1 MEFGDKLMYVH
12 SLGDAS
18 CPLEGILIGSAA
30 EGEGGRSFYAA
41 ARCGTLDTDPDA
53 RSLAFRMH
61 DGAIHFRDPDP
72 SHYRRIRFQTMRTV
86 VDVSQYTDPKPGTGQ
101 LTFAELLA
109 ASQLPKDDF
118 EHRRLDGRYG
128 TGISVQIQR
137 RLAFPAASILLAL
150 IAVPLGIR
158 PMRSGRSAGAL
169 TAIVVMALYWM
180 AFSLGDMASTR
191 GVVPAWL
198 GFWLPNAL
206 ALAIGIALMRRLGR
220 SDD

>member
-1 MEFGDKLMYVH
+1 
-12 SLGDAS
+12 
-18 CPLEGILIGSAA
+18 
-30 EGEGGRSFYAA
+30 
-41 ARCGTLDTDPDA
+41 
-53 RSLAFRMH
+53 
-61 DGAIHFRDPDP
+61 
-72 SHYRRIRFQTMRTV
+72 
-86 VDVSQYTDPKPGTGQ
+86 DVSQYTEPKPGAPQ
-101 LTFAELLA
+101 LTIGELWKA
-109 ASQLPKDDF
+109 IHSPKSDP
-118 EHRRLDGRYG
+118 EHKRLDGRYG
-128 TGISVQIQR
+128 TALAVQLQR
-137 RLAFPAASILLAL
+137 RLSFPFASILLAL
-150 IAVPLGIR
+150 VAVPLGIR